1 MQLSGVKTD
10 PRHHSGCSC
19 LSFSN
24 ELFLT
29 IMICIRLQIVLLLPL
44 LFSSLLAFA
53 LVDEEEVEG
62 RLDDSKCNL
71 TRAGR
76 R

>member
-1 MQLSGVKTD
+1 
-10 PRHHSGCSC
+10 
-19 LSFSN
+19 
-24 ELFLT
+24 
-29 IMICIRLQIVLLLPL
+29 MICIRLQIVLLLPL

>member
-1 MQLSGVKTD
+1 
-10 PRHHSGCSC
+10 
-19 LSFSN
+19 
-24 ELFLT
+24 
-29 IMICIRLQIVLLLPL
+29 MICIRLQIVLLLPL
-44 LFSSLLAFA
+44 PFSSLLAFA

-71 TRAGR
+71 TRVGR